1 MKWTVILAVLLL
13 SAACAMEPGSW
24 RWLHPDP
31 QYAAKNLWR
40 DIDDCEDF
48 ANRVEDRGPFG
59 LSSNA
64 RDYGGWGDFQ
74 FELCM
79 ERRGWKMTY
88 VPSGQPKR

>member
-1 MKWTVILAVLLL
+1 MKWIVVLAVLLV
-13 SAACAMEPGSW
+13 SVACSMEHGSW

-31 QYAAKNLWR
+31 QYAAHNLWR

-48 ANRVEDRGPFG
+48 AARVEDRGPFDF
-59 LSSNA
+59 SSNA